1 MSAVYV
7 KFLRDHE
14 RYPAGAVV
22 AFDEAAAWSL
32 VRKGMAAL
40 APADLVP
47 SMRPRLVKR
56 QPEIETAMAI
66 SAPEMAVERRGL

>member
-40 APADLVP
+40 APADLVNVYA
-47 SMRPRLVKR
+47 PRLVRR
-56 QPEIETAMAI
+56 QPKIETAMA
-66 SAPEMAVERRGL
+66 SEAPEMAVERRTD

>member
-32 VRKGMAAL
+32 VRKGIATV
-40 APADLVP
+40 APADLVQL
-47 SMRPRLVKR
+47 MRPRLVKR
-56 QPEIETAMAI
+56 QPEIETAMAGE
-66 SAPEMAVERRGL
+66 APEMAVERRTD